1 MTLMAGDL
9 LLEGRVLMTR
19 NSKQNQVI
27 VAVTAVI
34 HH

>member
-1 MTLMAGDL
+1 MAGDL

-19 NSKQNQVI
+19 NGKENQVI